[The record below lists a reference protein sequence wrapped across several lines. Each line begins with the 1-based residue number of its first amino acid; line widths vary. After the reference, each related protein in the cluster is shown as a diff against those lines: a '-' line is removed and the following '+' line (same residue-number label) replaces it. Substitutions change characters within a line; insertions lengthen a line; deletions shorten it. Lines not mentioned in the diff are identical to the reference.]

1 MRCGTVALL
10 TLLAALAGCKSSRKP
25 VTVFAAASLARALS
39 DLEERVEQDH
49 PTIDV
54 LMEISGSQVACRKIA
69 ELNRRA
75 DVVAVADH
83 GVIDDILVP
92 GHAGW
97 SLRFA
102 TNAVVLAH
110 MQHSRH
116 TEKVAADNWHRVLL
130 EPRVRLGRVDPDL
143 APIGYRTLLVWQLA
157 ERHLGGKAPGLA
169 RRLEA
174 KCPAE
179 HVVPHEGELL
189 KLLQTRTIDY
199 AFLYRSTAEEH
210 NLKTVELPDAY
221 NLGAA
226 GLQQA
231 YARVSAT
238 VQMRSGQRGRQVTGS
253 AVIYGLTIPNSAPNA
268 SGARVLVEA
277 LLADQGRRCL
287 ARTGFNP
294 LRPARSAQLA
304 AMPGWLKRQ
313 VKAP

>member
-1 MRCGTVALL
+1 M
-10 TLLAALAGCKSSRKP
+10 AALAGCKSSRKP

-49 PTIDV
+49 PTLDV

-75 DVVAVADH
+75 DVVATADH

-110 MQHSRH
+110 MQHSRE
-116 TEKVAADNWHRVLL
+116 TEKIAADNWHEVLL
-130 EPRVRLGRVDPDL
+130 GPKVRLGRVDPNL
-143 APIGYRTLLVWQLA
+143 APIGYRMLHVWQLA
-157 ERHLGGKAPGLA
+157 ERHLGDKAPNLA
-169 RRLEA
+169 RRLEQ

-189 KLLQTRTIDY
+189 KLLQTRAIDY

-210 NLKTVELPDAY
+210 NLKTVELPEAY

-226 GLQQA
+226 DRSQA
-231 YARVSAT
+231 YARASVR
-238 VQMRSGQRGRQVTGS
+238 VQMRSGQRGRSITGG
-253 AVIYGLTIPNSAPNA
+253 AVIYGLTIPKNA
-268 SGARVLVEA
+268 TNPAGARVLVQA

-287 ARTGFNP
+287 ARTGFAP
-294 LRPARSAQLA
+294 LRPPRSAQRAALPAWLA
-304 AMPGWLKRQ
+304 RQ